1 MKLSTAMVQRCLS
14 QYDAQAIP
22 SNHPSVPELSAL
34 FGDHTFFLD
43 GKGLN
48 IVEEMDADRDADGAS
63 AVQVVNVASWTDEGR
78 TSLAPHEPE
87 PTELVVMLEPDR
99 RN

>member
-48 IVEEMDADRDADGAS
+48 IVEETDADGS
-63 AVQVVNVASWTDEGR
+63 AAAQVVNVASWTDEGR

-87 PTELVVMLEPDR
+87 PTDVVVMLEPDR